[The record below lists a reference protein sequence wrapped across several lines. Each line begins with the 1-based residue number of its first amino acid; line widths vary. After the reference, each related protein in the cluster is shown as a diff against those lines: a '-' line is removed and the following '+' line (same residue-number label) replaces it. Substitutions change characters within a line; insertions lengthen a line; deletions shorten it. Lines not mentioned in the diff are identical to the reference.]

1 MIEHEGQAAA
11 IDDEQKS
18 LTEQSPSEKLETETP
33 ISPATPG
40 VESPANKEVKNEIN
54 PNTE

>member
-1 MIEHEGQAAA
+1 MIENEDRPGN
-11 IDDEQKS
+11 DDEKP

-40 VESPANKEVKNEIN
+40 VESPASEEIKQEVK